1 MKKFVRFAGVA
12 ILALTIGLASCD
24 DDAAPVV
31 APVAPPAPPPPPLAV
46 TMAPASQTIGVGGT
60 VVFAVS
66 VSGGVAGEAASWTCA
81 SSDPSK
87 ATVTMTSAGCAA
99 TAVAVGGV
107 TITAV
112 VTKGGATVNTA
123 AGLTI
128 TEDMAERALLF
139 IASISDTDE
148 DDDVLSDR
156 VSVELSVELG
166 DQMLTQLSV
175 LVDGVVAVSRTYGGG
190 ASVVVAAPEGEEGER
205 VAQQAVHPFVLSFNS
220 ADYDALT
227 GVPTY
232 MNGERTISAELMVAS
247 SDEPLES
254 GGHPREFGNGDGVHV
269 TVSGL
274 GEGAMH
280 SETGRRWYG
289 GSEAALEIT
298 ALPVLYSGGSAASV
312 TLLTFCGADADTKT
326 SETSVTFTPE
336 CDATSN
342 TVATEI
348 EGVVTD
354 PAGDSAV
361 FVIADAEVDILNDD
375 VFPLYLDY
383 EGPDA
388 PYFNANPNGREKGWV
403 NLSVDFLGKFN
414 KTSNKEGWLHYGSAG
429 GGVGGYT
436 PLLRYS
442 TTSPSIVDGAT
453 AVVDPLATVLAPEL
467 IAAGSKTDAICVV
480 ATAVDLLG
488 NESELPSDGEAC
500 AKADAYKEKYTLY
513 AEALESDVAEDD
525 LPAVPAGLRGGLD
538 TQAPTIKFS
547 TASPKEN
554 DSELKE
560 FQVQVADVGGST
572 GKSGLH
578 SDEVLAKV
586 EVRDAGGKM
595 ICGDDQAVGGAAGA
609 ESVSG
614 VCDLAAL
621 AEDRFNDP
629 LATTMGLNGAEKVGY
644 YTFTA
649 LAQDRAGNRSEEIV
663 RTAAHDDDGP
673 NAGVIVGG
681 YAKGFYSLTV
691 TLTDNLSIRNYWAE
705 ARFGGLAAVTDD
717 VPIGGLQITHG
728 GLLLPREG
736 GVEVDAYNADGDL
749 SKNKLEPS
757 FQVETFRGLQADGG
771 AITAL
776 QSIGVVATDHGG
788 NDSGTSGL
796 PTLTPALE
804 LDGKGLLMR
813 TAAEFSFEDQDMD
826 DALAHDEVF
835 QSFSAMETSVEDDV
849 IELRAKIEGTTGFK
863 KAVEAVEAD
872 GTVVPAVEGAPEV
885 RGMEG
890 LVNSPVSRVDFYAA
904 VRLRKETS
912 DPNDVDDRVPPV
924 PYGAGLEAL
933 VFIGSVDA
941 AAAVDNDDGTSREYF
956 WEVDVSRADFLAAVG
971 GTGDYEEGD
980 IIAFFVNSDGVAL
993 HSAAATDVT
1002 VEK

>member
-1 MKKFVRFAGVA
+1 MKKLLRFAGVA
-12 ILALTIGLASCD
+12 LLALTIGVFGCGD
-24 DDAAPVV
+24 DET
-31 APVAPPAPPPPPLAV
+31 PVAPTVTVTVPTPPTPPPPPPPPVVV
-46 TMAPASQTIGVGGT
+46 TMSPASQTIGVGGT

-66 VSGGVAGEAASWTCA
+66 VSGGVAGDAASWTCA

-87 ATVTMTSAGCAA
+87 ATVTVTSAGCAA

-107 TITAV
+107 TITAA
-112 VTKGGATVNTA
+112 VTKSGATVNTA

-128 TEDMAERALLF
+128 TEDTAERATLF
-139 IASISDTDE
+139 IASIMDSDEEDE
-148 DDDVLSDR
+148 ALSR
-156 VSVELSVELG
+156 MVNVTLSVGLG

-175 LVDGVVAVSRTYGGG
+175 LVDGLVVDTLAFGG
-190 ASVVVAAPEGEEGER
+190 ASMVAAAPEGEEGER
-205 VAQQAVHPFVLSFNS
+205 AAQQAVHPFVLSFNS
-220 ADYDALT
+220 ADYDTAT
-227 GVPTY
+227 GEPTY
-232 MNGERTISAELMVAS
+232 MNGEHTISAKLMVAS
-247 SDEPLES
+247 SDEPIES
-254 GGHPREFGNGDGVHV
+254 AFHVREFGNGDAVHV

-280 SETGRRWYG
+280 SGTGQRWYG
-289 GSEAALEIT
+289 GPEAALEMT
-298 ALPVLYSGGSAASV
+298 ALPVLYSGGAASVSV
-312 TLLTFCGADADTKT
+312 TLLAFCGADAATET
-326 SETSVTFTPE
+326 SETSSTFTPE

-342 TVATEI
+342 TAATD
-348 EGVVTD
+348 TD
-354 PAGDSAV
+354 PAGDSPV

-388 PYFNANPNGREKGWV
+388 PHFNANPNGREKGWV

-500 AKADAYKEKYTLY
+500 AQADAYKAAYTLY
-513 AEALESDVAEDD
+513 AEALETDVAEDN

-554 DSELKE
+554 DFELKE
-560 FQVQVADVGGST
+560 FQVQVADVGGLT

-595 ICGDDQAVGGAAGA
+595 ICGNDEAVGGAAGA
-609 ESVSG
+609 KSVSG
-614 VCDLAAL
+614 VCELAPL

-629 LATTMGLNGAEKVGY
+629 LATTMGLNGAETVGY

-649 LAQDRAGNRSEEIV
+649 LAQDKAGNRSEEIV

-673 NAGVIVGG
+673 NAGVIVGA
-681 YAKGFYSLTV
+681 YAEGSYSLTV

-705 ARFGGLAAVTDD
+705 ARFGGRLPVTNDRNHWWHRHLEWW
-717 VPIGGLQITHG
+717 PLTA
-728 GLLLPREG
+728 EG
-736 GVEVDAYNADGDL
+736 GWCGRRWL
-749 SKNKLEPS
+749 
-757 FQVETFRGLQADGG
+757 
-771 AITAL
+771 
-776 QSIGVVATDHGG
+776 
-788 NDSGTSGL
+788 
-796 PTLTPALE
+796 
-804 LDGKGLLMR
+804 
-813 TAAEFSFEDQDMD
+813 
-826 DALAHDEVF
+826 
-835 QSFSAMETSVEDDV
+835 
-849 IELRAKIEGTTGFK
+849 
-863 KAVEAVEAD
+863 
-872 GTVVPAVEGAPEV
+872 
-885 RGMEG
+885 
-890 LVNSPVSRVDFYAA
+890 
-904 VRLRKETS
+904 
-912 DPNDVDDRVPPV
+912 
-924 PYGAGLEAL
+924 
-933 VFIGSVDA
+933 
-941 AAAVDNDDGTSREYF
+941 
-956 WEVDVSRADFLAAVG
+956 
-971 GTGDYEEGD
+971 
-980 IIAFFVNSDGVAL
+980 
-993 HSAAATDVT
+993 
-1002 VEK
+1002 